1 MRPIRPIPRGVS
13 LRIARA
19 LILVIACFLALQ
31 FPDRGPATALAG
43 SQPAEAI
50 AISGA
55 SVPELQSFDGAMIAL
70 MTKWQIPGAELAV
83 AKDGRLI
90 MAHGYG
96 LADVEQNQP
105 VQSDSLFRIAS
116 LTKAFTATGA
126 LLLVEQG
133 KLNLDTPAFA
143 LIPQFT
149 APQGAPVDARLSS
162 ITVRQLLQHTGGWDR
177 DKSGDP
183 MFESPQI
190 SAAMSTRPPAS
201 CPTTIRYMMGQPLDF
216 DPGTQYAYSNFGYCV
231 LGRIIEQASGQTY
244 AEFIRSQVLA
254 PAGITRMREGRPLLA
269 GRAPGEVR
277 YYSYPGEG
285 LVDSV
290 FPPPPAK
297 VPGPYGSFNL
307 LAMDSHGGWIASAVD
322 LLKFLTSLNGQRPP
336 ALLEASSIS
345 TMTAR
350 PAAPVSRGDPAWY
363 GMGLMI
369 RSLPGGAENWWHDGG
384 LDGTETE
391 MARYS
396 NGAAFAVLFNSQP
409 QDGDGFGSE
418 IDGKLADLATSISSW
433 PTGDSFGQFP

>member
-1 MRPIRPIPRGVS
+1 MRPIRSLRLGVS
-13 LRIARA
+13 FSTARA

-31 FPDRGPATALAG
+31 VPGRAPATARAG
-43 SQPAEAI
+43 SQPAAAV
-50 AISGA
+50 AISGTP
-55 SVPELQSFDGAMIAL
+55 VPTLQSFDAAMTAL
-70 MTKWQIPGAELAV
+70 MTKWQIPGAALAV
-83 AKDGRLI
+83 TKDGRLV

-105 VQSDSLFRIAS
+105 ARPDSLFRIAS

-133 KLNLDTPAFA
+133 KLDLDTPAFA
-143 LIPQFT
+143 LIPQFGP
-149 APQGAPVDARLSS
+149 PQGAKVDPRLSS

-190 SAAMSTRPPAS
+190 SAAMGTRSPAS
-201 CPTTIRYMMGQPLDF
+201 CPTTISYMMGQPLDF
-216 DPGTQYAYSNFGYCV
+216 DPGTQYVYSNFGYCV

-244 AEFIRSQVLA
+244 PEFIRSQVLA

-269 GRAPGEVR
+269 GRAPSEVR
-277 YYSYPGEG
+277 YYSYSGEG

-290 FPPPPAK
+290 FPPPPARA
-297 VPGPYGSFNL
+297 PGPYGSFNL

-322 LLKFLTSLNGQRPP
+322 LVKFLTALDGQRPP
-336 ALLEASSIS
+336 AILQASSVN

-350 PAAPVSRGDPAWY
+350 PAAPVSRGDPVWY

-369 RSLPGGAENWWHDGG
+369 RGLPGGAENWWHEGG

-396 NGAAFAVLFNSQP
+396 NGAAFAVLFNSRP
-409 QDGDGFGSE
+409 QDDNGFGSE
-418 IDGKLADLATSISSW
+418 IDSKLADLATSISNW
-433 PTGDSFGQFP
+433 PSGDSFGQFP